1 MKKSSLPA
9 FLVVIVMLLQSCN
22 EPIKDSFNP
31 VEEYTSINN
40 AIKNQQVDSV
50 SGENY
55 TFWTKNNEIVKLY
68 VFEGDGENYA
78 THEEYFFNK
87 KKVFAFQ
94 KKNINFPNA
103 IDYKVLIHFNE
114 SKIVAEKY
122 WIDNVLKE
130 KKELKTYLTER
141 GLNFENEVLLDN
153 VNNKA
158 KYLLT
163 IDELS
168 KRYGIKSG
176 QINNENQLETASTT
190 QTTSEYKNF
199 REIQLE
205 LIDGSLKKAKL
216 YLGEPDVY
224 EPYIGHITKGFVLYK
239 NFVENNGETP
249 KHLVLFLRS
258 VEGSNNPDIEEI
270 CSVSDYERAC
280 FGIHCIEIR
289 DGEIF
294 TNALDLIYDERY
306 QSM

>member
-1 MKKSSLPA
+1 MSIL
-9 FLVVIVMLLQSCN
+9 ILLQSCN
-22 EPIKDSFNP
+22 EPTKDSFNP
-31 VEEYTSINN
+31 IEEYTNINN
-40 AIKNQQVDSV
+40 AINNQQVDSL

-55 TFWTKNNEIVKLY
+55 TFWIKNKEIVKLY
-68 VFEGDGENYA
+68 IFEGDGENYA
-78 THEEYFFNK
+78 THEEYFFNN

-94 KKNINFPNA
+94 KKQISFPNA

-114 SKIVAEKY
+114 TKIVSEKY
-122 WIDNVLKE
+122 WIDNDLKN
-130 KKELKTYLTER
+130 KKELSTYLITR

-168 KRYGIKSG
+168 KRYGLKNWQIK
-176 QINNENQLETASTT
+176 NETQLETSSTK

-205 LIDGSLKKAKL
+205 LVDGSLNKAKL

-224 EPYIGHITKGFVLYK
+224 EPYMGHITKGFVLYK
-239 NFVENNGETP
+239 NIVENNGDTP

-270 CSVSDYERAC
+270 YSVSDFEKAC

-289 DGEIF
+289 EGEIF
-294 TNALDLIYDERY
+294 TNALDLINIEGYKSIN
-306 QSM
+306 QN

>member
-1 MKKSSLPA
+1 MKNISKIT
-9 FLVVIVMLLQSCN
+9 FLISIVLLLQSCN

-31 VEEYTSINN
+31 IEEYTSINN

-55 TFWTKNNEIVKLY
+55 TFWLKNKEIVKLY

-94 KKNINFPNA
+94 KKQISFPNA

-114 SKIVAEKY
+114 TKIAAEKY
-122 WIDNVLKE
+122 WIDNVLKN
-130 KKELKTYLTER
+130 KKELTIYLTER
-141 GLNFENEVLLDN
+141 GLNFENEVLQDN

-168 KRYGIKSG
+168 KRYGLKSG
-176 QINNENQLETASTT
+176 QVSNENQLETSSTT
-190 QTTSEYKNF
+190 QTTTEFKNF
-199 REIQLE
+199 QEIQLE

-216 YLGEPDVY
+216 YLG
-224 EPYIGHITKGFVLYK
+224 
-239 NFVENNGETP
+239 
-249 KHLVLFLRS
+249 
-258 VEGSNNPDIEEI
+258 
-270 CSVSDYERAC
+270 
-280 FGIHCIEIR
+280 
-289 DGEIF
+289 
-294 TNALDLIYDERY
+294 
-306 QSM
+306 